1 MEVIEEKLL
10 TMYEKA
16 EKSVQYCQTRTDI
29 KPTIGFILGSGL
41 GEFADQ
47 LENKVYI
54 SFKDIPYFKKST
66 VVGHAGNL
74 VFGQLHGKNIVAMQG
89 RFHYYEGHH
98 INEVTFPVRV
108 MKLYGVETL
117 IVTNA
122 AGGVNTMLYPGDLM
136 IIKDHIN
143 LMGTNPLIGKNEDK
157 FGPRFPD
164 MSDIYC
170 KEIRDLIKTSM
181 KNLNI
186 SIKEGVY
193 TAFTGPSY
201 ETPAEIRM
209 VSLMGGDA
217 VGILHY

>member
-1 MEVIEEKLL
+1 
-10 TMYEKA
+10 MY
-16 EKSVQYCQTRTDI
+16 
-29 KPTIGFILGSGL
+29 
-41 GEFADQ
+41 
-47 LENKVYI
+47 
-54 SFKDIPYFKKST
+54 
-66 VVGHAGNL
+66 
-74 VFGQLHGKNIVAMQG
+74 G

-209 VSLMGGDA
+209 VSITGGDTVGMSTAPKAIVATHMGMKVGGISCITNMASGISKEKLSHKEVIDTSNA
-217 VGILHY
+217 VKSNFISLLSDLITRL

>member
-1 MEVIEEKLL
+1 
-10 TMYEKA
+10 
-16 EKSVQYCQTRTDI
+16 
-29 KPTIGFILGSGL
+29 
-41 GEFADQ
+41 
-47 LENKVYI
+47 
-54 SFKDIPYFKKST
+54 
-66 VVGHAGNL
+66 
-74 VFGQLHGKNIVAMQG
+74 
-89 RFHYYEGHH
+89 
-98 INEVTFPVRV
+98 

>member
-1 MEVIEEKLL
+1 
-10 TMYEKA
+10 
-16 EKSVQYCQTRTDI
+16 
-29 KPTIGFILGSGL
+29 
-41 GEFADQ
+41 
-47 LENKVYI
+47 
-54 SFKDIPYFKKST
+54 
-66 VVGHAGNL
+66 
-74 VFGQLHGKNIVAMQG
+74 
-89 RFHYYEGHH
+89 
-98 INEVTFPVRV
+98 

-143 LMGTNPLIGKNEDK
+143 FMGTNTLIGKNEDK

-209 VSLMGGDA
+209 VSITGGDTVGMSTAPKAIVATHMGMKVGGISCITNMASGISKEKLSHKEVIDTSNA
-217 VGILHY
+217 VKSNFISLLSDLITRL